1 MHHKHTLR
9 TAVLGALIY
18 LSSDLGTGG
27 EIFLMRSLKDLESLC
42 KEKWAKILPE
52 T

>member
-1 MHHKHTLR
+1 MHHKHTLT

-27 EIFLMRSLKDLESLC
+27 GGDFFDALSEGLRELM
-42 KEKWAKILPE
+42 
-52 T
+52 

>member
-27 EIFLMRSLKDLESLC
+27 GDFFDALSEGLRELM
-42 KEKWAKILPE
+42 
-52 T
+52 